1 MLSIVISIIETG
13 DFSLVIPC
21 IIAVLIAQLLDNVV
35 LQPLI
40 FSKSADMHPVAILF
54 IILIGAQTAG
64 ILGMLVAIPIATV
77 IKISIIQ
84 IHWSFNNYRIF
95 RLDQTQTLS

>member
-1 MLSIVISIIETG
+1 M
-13 DFSLVIPC
+13 F
-21 IIAVLIAQLLDNVV
+21 AQILDNVV

-64 ILGMLVAIPIATV
+64 ILGMLVAIPIATI
-77 IKISIIQ
+77 IKITVNQII
-84 IHWSFNNYRIF
+84 WSFNNYQVF
-95 RLDQTQTLS
+95 RENKGPFKPIIQGSDLTDIDSNAD

>member
-1 MLSIVISIIETG
+1 
-13 DFSLVIPC
+13 
-21 IIAVLIAQLLDNVV
+21 VLIAQVLDNVV

-64 ILGMLVAIPIATV
+64 IIGMLVAIPIATV
-77 IKISIIQ
+77 IKISILQ

-95 RLDQTQTLS
+95 RLGQTQTVVEPQSSQKEAE